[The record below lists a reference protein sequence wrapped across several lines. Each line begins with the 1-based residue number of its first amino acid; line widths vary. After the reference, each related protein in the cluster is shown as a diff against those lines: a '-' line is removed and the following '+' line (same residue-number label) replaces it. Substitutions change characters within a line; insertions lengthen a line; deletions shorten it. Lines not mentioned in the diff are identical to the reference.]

1 MLYKVAVSRFTVRIQ
16 KQQEHT
22 TRFSLYMMYNS
33 ELHIWMMIQKDT
45 QDTHTQRRENPF
57 YQRYQIW
64 FATKKVN
71 ISLDMGCVTR
81 RISR

>member
-45 QDTHTQRRENPF
+45 QDTHTHREGKILF
-57 YQRYQIW
+57 IRDIRYGLQL
-64 FATKKVN
+64 KK
-71 ISLDMGCVTR
+71 
-81 RISR
+81 